1 MDERNNM
8 VLRKAR
14 AWYGRP
20 DFTSGILPLRSIT
33 STDGRSERQKVQA
46 LPRLDQAREGRDS
59 NPRGSFT
66 PPTRLAGG
74 CFRPLS
80 HLPGESGSSFDS
92 IGRECSPYLCA
103 DGSSRWTRRAPDVGP
118 RTQDGVRYRARF
130 QEQGLV

>member
-20 DFTSGILPLRSIT
+20 DFTSGILPLLRSIT
-33 STDGRSERQKVQA
+33 STDGRSERQKVRA

-80 HLPGESGSSFDS
+80 HLPRESGSSLDS
-92 IGRECSPYLCA
+92 IRRDLSAYLH
-103 DGSSRWTRRAPDVGP
+103 PD
-118 RTQDGVRYRARF
+118 
-130 QEQGLV
+130 